1 MIRPTAE
8 ILKEALDEL
17 TDTIDYVCSES
28 GDTNISKWLQE
39 VEGKL
44 VVVYNRLANANT
56 VRQQE
61 DT

>member
-1 MIRPTAE
+1 MIRPTTE

-44 VVVYNRLANANT
+44 LIVYSRLNKPVT
-56 VRQQE
+56 QQE
-61 DT
+61 VE

>member
-8 ILKEALDEL
+8 ILKEALDDL
-17 TDTIDYVCSES
+17 TDTIDYVLSES

-44 VVVYNRLANANT
+44 LIVYNRLT
-56 VRQQE
+56 KPVTQQE
-61 DT
+61 DS

>member
-1 MIRPTAE
+1 MIRPTTE

-28 GDTNISKWLQE
+28 GDLNISNWLQE

-44 VVVYNRLANANT
+44 VVVYNRLTNPVA
-56 VRQQE
+56 QQE
-61 DT
+61 EV

>member
-1 MIRPTAE
+1 MIRPTTE

-44 VVVYNRLANANT
+44 LIVYSRLNKPVT
-56 VRQQE
+56 QQKE
-61 DT
+61 N

>member
-1 MIRPTAE
+1 MIRPTTE

-44 VVVYNRLANANT
+44 LIVYYRLNKPVT
-56 VRQQE
+56 KQE
-61 DT
+61 VE

>member
-1 MIRPTAE
+1 MIRPTTE

-44 VVVYNRLANANT
+44 LIVYSRLNKPVT
-56 VRQQE
+56 QQE
-61 DT
+61 EN

>member
-1 MIRPTAE
+1 MIKPTTE

-44 VVVYNRLANANT
+44 LIVYSRLNKPVT
-56 VRQQE
+56 QQE
-61 DT
+61 EN